1 MDHVTGDLSSDWAK
15 RAFCSRCG
23 SNGWFHVIAQNTM
36 SVVAGLFQPTRDF
49 AVARQIFVD
58 ERRPWARLTATTV
71 EKTGAQVIAG
81 FQSGDQAS

>member
-23 SNGWFHVIAQNTM
+23 SNGWSHVIPQNTM
-36 SVVAGLFQPTRDF
+36 SMVAGLFQPTGDF
-49 AVARQIFVD
+49 AVAQQVFVD
-58 ERRPWARLTATTV
+58 ERRPLAQLAVTTV

>member
-1 MDHVTGDLSSDWAK
+1 
-15 RAFCSRCG
+15 
-23 SNGWFHVIAQNTM
+23 M
-36 SVVAGLFQPTRDF
+36 SMVAGLFQPTDDF

-58 ERRPWARLTATTV
+58 ERRPWARLATTTV